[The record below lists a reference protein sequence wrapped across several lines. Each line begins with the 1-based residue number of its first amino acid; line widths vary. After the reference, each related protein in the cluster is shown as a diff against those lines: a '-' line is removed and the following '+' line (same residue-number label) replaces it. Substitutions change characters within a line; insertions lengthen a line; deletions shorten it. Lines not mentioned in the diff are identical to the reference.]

1 MVTAGDG
8 NQLVPGNNI
17 AANSPTSSTLSGTT
31 STNTS
36 NTSTNLPTSGTTT
49 SVVRDGEQQNLGS
62 EQLPGKPGDGTVEGC
77 PPPHPG
83 KHEGKP
89 STTWTP
95 PFVGSTG
102 NQNQVSCRKRFTHVI
117 KKRNKVWM
125 LHS

>member
-8 NQLVPGNNI
+8 NQHVPGNNI
-17 AANSPTSSTLSGTT
+17 AANSSTSSTLSGTT

-36 NTSTNLPTSGTTT
+36 NTSTNIPTSGTTT
-49 SVVRDGEQQNLGS
+49 TVMREGEQQSLGS
-62 EQLPGKPGDGTVEGC
+62 EQLPGKPGDVDGC

-95 PFVGSTG
+95 PFVGNTG
-102 NQNQVSCRKRFTHVI
+102 NPNQVG
-117 KKRNKVWM
+117 N
-125 LHS
+125 